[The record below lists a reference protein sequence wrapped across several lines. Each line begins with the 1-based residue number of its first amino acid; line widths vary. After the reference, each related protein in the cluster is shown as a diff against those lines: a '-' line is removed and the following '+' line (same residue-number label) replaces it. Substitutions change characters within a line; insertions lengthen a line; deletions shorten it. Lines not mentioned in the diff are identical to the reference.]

1 MTLRLSYLGPPGTFS
16 EEASLLYEPSAEL
29 LPFPTITA
37 AANAVRAGNADE
49 AVAPIENS
57 LQGSVTETLDILIH
71 GDGLLIRHEL
81 NISVVHNLMAKQGM
95 RISEV
100 ERVYSHPQA
109 LGQCRGY
116 LERHLPG
123 AELAAAISTAGAVDQ
138 ALGAEVPSAA
148 IAPKR
153 AAELYGA
160 ALLAEGIQDDDNNV
174 TRFVV
179 LAPEDSPITGDDKT
193 SICFSFDEDAPGL
206 LHRVMELFAQANINL
221 TKIESRPTRVALGR
235 YYFLVDLEGHRA
247 ESHVADVLRSVKDSV
262 SQLKAFG
269 SYPRYAPR

>member
-16 EEASLLYEPSAEL
+16 EEASLLYEPSAKL
-29 LPFPTITA
+29 MPFPTITA
-37 AANAVRAGNADE
+37 AANAVRTGNADE
-49 AVAPIENS
+49 AIAPIENS
-57 LQGSVTETLDILIH
+57 LQGSVTETLDLLIH
-71 GDGLLIRHEL
+71 EDGLLIRHEL
-81 NISVVHNLMAKQGM
+81 NISVVHNLMAKQGVS
-95 RISEV
+95 ISEV

-109 LGQCRGY
+109 LGQCQRY

-179 LAPEDSPITGDDKT
+179 LAPEDSPVTGDDKT
-193 SICFSFDEDAPGL
+193 SICFSFDEDEPGL
-206 LHRVMELFAQANINL
+206 LYRVMELLAEANINL

-235 YYFLVDLEGHRA
+235 YYFLVDLQGHQA
-247 ESHVADVLRSVKDSV
+247 ESHVAGVLRSVKDRV
-262 SQLKAFG
+262 SQLKVFG
-269 SYPRYAPR
+269 SYPRYAPP